1 MRDNERMV
9 GDELDSRIDAAL
21 RSYAEPGPTTEPR
34 VALVSVMEQVRR
46 ERPASGM
53 RGWLWGMAGTSASLV
68 AVAFALWAFTGPRV
82 PEIAWSPKAP
92 GAVAVP
98 IRPLRSAVATN
109 TVSVFRPTAQA
120 RRTSEVREF
129 AANRRTL
136 PKLDVFPTPRP
147 LTPEEQA
154 LVAFATDVPP
164 KVQQQV
170 VNAEKHVGDPITIA
184 ALKIRPLDV
193 GEPLESKKER

>member
-1 MRDNERMV
+1 MRDDERMV

-92 GAVAVP
+92 GVVAVP

-154 LVAFATDVPP
+154 LVAFAKQGPP
-164 KVQQQV
+164 AVQRAVIEDQKHWDDPVIVAELQEKSSSAGNQQ
-170 VNAEKHVGDPITIA
+170 D
-184 ALKIRPLDV
+184 R
-193 GEPLESKKER
+193 

>member
-154 LVAFATDVPP
+154 LVAFAKQGPP
-164 KVQQQV
+164 AVQRAVIEDQKHWDDPVIVAELQEKSSSAGNQQ
-170 VNAEKHVGDPITIA
+170 D
-184 ALKIRPLDV
+184 R
-193 GEPLESKKER
+193 